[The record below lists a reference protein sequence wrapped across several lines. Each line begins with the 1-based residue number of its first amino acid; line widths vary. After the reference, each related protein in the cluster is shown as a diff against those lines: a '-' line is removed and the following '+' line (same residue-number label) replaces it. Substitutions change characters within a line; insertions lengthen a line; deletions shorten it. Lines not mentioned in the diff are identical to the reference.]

1 MITQIEL
8 ISFLA
13 ILAGFTLLTG
23 YFWKAEK

>member
-13 ILAGFTLLTG
+13 IVAGFTLLTG